1 MEDKTFKPN
10 KIASAISRRDLMLRG
25 ASLAAMGSVG
35 LPLVAC
41 GGGGTYDPIWGTGG
55 AADKIV
61 ASLAYLKQS
70 YFGAND
76 FVVTN
81 YGAQA
86 ITTVA
91 VTSPYGAT
99 STVSTGADTG
109 PAPASF
115 DSRPAFLAAIAAC
128 NAAGGGRVVVPSGAW
143 YCGGPIVLQSN
154 VNFHLSANCTI
165 YFSPNPADYAK
176 DGPFACGTNGHL
188 YYSRWQ
194 GNDCLNFGSPIYAY
208 KAKKIAITGEGPT
221 SILNGQ
227 AMTPYA
233 GSGTSSTCWWTWKGS
248 NKPADSSTPGLYGI
262 PASGTLAVP
271 SQATPNALNVDLK
284 TLSPVLAPN
293 IYTNGVLNSL
303 YTLLQP
309 TTGITAVTTAYQQD
323 QNYLPALSEA
333 GVPPTSRIFGLGHQL
348 RPPLVQF
355 VSCTQVLMEG
365 YQAQCS
371 PFWVH
376 HPVACTDV
384 VIRNVLADS
393 IGHNND
399 GFDPDACSN
408 VLCDGM
414 TFNTGDD
421 CIAIKSA
428 KNLDTFYGTANNH
441 VIQNCVMNTGHGGI
455 TMGSEMGA
463 GIEKIYARN
472 LQMLNKNWDTSPL
485 NIAIRI
491 KTNMNRG
498 GSVQNIY
505 IDNVSLP
512 NGVNLVGKFDN
523 KSVPESLTPP
533 VQPLSPINKT
543 VALGVA
549 GAVAGQP
556 TQSQGGVITFD
567 CDYSPSSDAVRTRP
581 PVVNNIQ
588 ISNVIV
594 KNVKTLTTGGAFALP
609 TTPASSLPVGTVA
622 SCFQAIVAQGPVKT
636 DYNGTGPTPTVLP
649 ITNVT
654 VKNCDFGTP
663 LCQAELGNSTS
674 PSAIYLWNVNN
685 MKLDQVTIAGTQI
698 SQVLNDVR

>member
-1 MEDKTFKPN
+1 MVDKSFKQNPV
-10 KIASAISRRDLMLRG
+10 AGAISRRDLMLRG
-25 ASLAAMGSVG
+25 VSLAAVGGAG
-35 LPLVAC
+35 LPLLGC
-41 GGGGTYDPIWGTGG
+41 GGGTAAATIDPIWGTGG

-70 YFGAND
+70 YFAATD
-76 FVVTN
+76 FSVVT
-81 YGAQA
+81 YGAQS
-86 ITTVA
+86 ITTAA
-91 VTSPYGAT
+91 VTSPYGI
-99 STVSTGADTG
+99 SSFVSTGADVG
-109 PAPASF
+109 PVAGSF

-128 NAAGGGRVVVPSGAW
+128 NAAGGGRVVVPAGNW
-143 YCGGPIVLQSN
+143 YCAGPIVLLSN

-176 DGPFACGTNGHL
+176 DGPFACGANGHL

-194 GNDCLNFGSPIYAY
+194 GNDCINFGSPIYAY

-227 AMTPYA
+227 AMTPFA
-233 GSGTSSTCWWTWKGS
+233 GSGATSTCWWTWKGS
-248 NKPADSSTPGLYGI
+248 TAVASSSTPGTYGF
-262 PASGTLAVP
+262 ASGQA
-271 SQATPNALNVDLK
+271 SQATANSLNVDLA
-284 TLSPVLAPN
+284 TLGAVLAPN
-293 IYTNGVLNSL
+293 IFTNGVTNSL

-309 TTGITAVTTAYQQD
+309 AASTAYQQD

-384 VIRNVLADS
+384 VIRNVKADS
-393 IGHNND
+393 AGHNND

-463 GIEKIYARN
+463 GVEKIYARN
-472 LQMLNKNWDTSPL
+472 LQMLNENWATSPL

-498 GSVQNIY
+498 GSVQDIY

-512 NGVNLVGKFDN
+512 KGVNLVGKFDN
-523 KSVPESLTPP
+523 KSVLP
-533 VQPLSPINKT
+533 SPINNT

-549 GAVAGQP
+549 GAAAGQP

-588 ISNVIV
+588 ISNVTV
-594 KNVKTLTTGGAFALP
+594 GNVTTTGTGGAFGTL
-609 TTPASSLPVGTVA
+609 ASGTVA

-636 DYNGTGPTPTVLP
+636 DYNGAGPTPTVLP

-663 LCQAELGNSTS
+663 LCQATLGNSTS
-674 PSAIYLWNVNN
+674 PSAIYLWNVSN
-685 MKLDQVTIAGTQI
+685 MALSNVKISGTSI
-698 SQVLNDVR
+698 NQVLNDVR

>member
-1 MEDKTFKPN
+1 MEDKSFKQNP
-10 KIASAISRRDLMLRG
+10 IAGAISRRDLMLRG
-25 ASLAAMGSVG
+25 VSLAAVGSAG

-41 GGGGTYDPIWGTGG
+41 GGGGTAAAVIAPVAAAIDPIWGAGG

-70 YFGAND
+70 YFPATD
-76 FVVTN
+76 FSVVT
-81 YGAQA
+81 YGAQSV
-86 ITTVA
+86 TTAA
-91 VTSPYGAT
+91 VTSPYVTPLVNPT
-99 STVSTGADTG
+99 SLLSTGADFSPVAG
-109 PAPASF
+109 SF

-128 NAAGGGRVVVPSGAW
+128 NAAGGGRVVVPAGNW
-143 YCGGPIVLQSN
+143 YCAGPIVLLSN
-154 VNFHLSANCTI
+154 VNFHLSSNCTI
-165 YFSPNPADYAK
+165 YFSPDPADYAK
-176 DGPFACGTNGHL
+176 DGPFACGVNGHL

-227 AMTPYA
+227 AMTPFV
-233 GSGTSSTCWWTWKGS
+233 GSFATPAPTSASPCWWTWKGS
-248 NKPADSSTPGLYGI
+248 TTAANSSTPGTYGF
-262 PASGTLAVP
+262 ATGLA
-271 SQATPNALNVDLK
+271 SQATANTSNPDLA
-284 TLSPVLAPN
+284 TLGAVLAPN
-293 IYTNGVLNSL
+293 IFTNGATNSL
-303 YTLLQP
+303 YLLLQP
-309 TTGITAVTTAYQQD
+309 AASTVYQQD

-376 HPVACTDV
+376 HPVASTDV
-384 VIRNVLADS
+384 VIRSVKADS
-393 IGHNND
+393 AGHNND
-399 GFDPDACSN
+399 GFDPDACTN

-441 VIQNCVMNTGHGGI
+441 VIQNCIMNTGHGGI

-463 GIEKIYARN
+463 GVEKIYARN
-472 LQMLNKNWDTSPL
+472 LQMLNLNWATSPL

-498 GSVQNIY
+498 GSVKDIY

-523 KSVPESLTPP
+523 KSVLP
-533 VQPLSPINKT
+533 SPINNT
-543 VALGVA
+543 VTLGVA
-549 GAVAGQP
+549 GAAAGQP

-588 ISNVIV
+588 ISNVTV
-594 KNVKTLTTGGAFALP
+594 GNVTTTGTGGSTPFGTLTT
-609 TTPASSLPVGTVA
+609 GTVA
-622 SCFQAIVAQGPVKT
+622 SCFQAVVLQGPVKT
-636 DYNGTGPTPTVLP
+636 DYNGPLPAPTVFP
-649 ITNVT
+649 ITNVSIT
-654 VKNCDFGTP
+654 NCDFGNP
-663 LCQAELGNSTS
+663 VCPAAPALSTS
-674 PSAIYLWNVNN
+674 PSAIYAWNVSNVALSN
-685 MKLDQVTIAGTQI
+685 VKI
-698 SQVLNDVR
+698 SGAKVNQVLNDVR

>member
-1 MEDKTFKPN
+1 MRDKTFN
-10 KIASAISRRDLMLRG
+10 KDAVVGAINRRDLMLRG
-25 ASLAAMGSVG
+25 VSLAAVGSAG
-35 LPLVAC
+35 LPLLAC
-41 GGGGTYDPIWGTGG
+41 GGGGTATAFDTIWGTGG
-55 AADKIV
+55 AADQIV

-70 YFGAND
+70 YFAATD
-76 FVVTN
+76 FVVTA
-81 YGAQA
+81 YGATSTSSA
-86 ITTVA
+86 A
-91 VTSPYGAT
+91 VTSPYGAS

-109 PAPASF
+109 PAVGSF

-128 NAAGGGRVVVPSGAW
+128 NAAGGGRVVVPAGTW
-143 YCGGPIVLQSN
+143 YCAGPIVLLSN

-176 DGPFACGTNGHL
+176 DGPFACGANGHL

-227 AMTPYA
+227 AMAPFA
-233 GSGTSSTCWWTWKGS
+233 GTGATSTCWWTYKGS
-248 NKPADSSTPGLYGI
+248 TAVASSSTPGTYGF
-262 PASGTLAVP
+262 ATGQP
-271 SQATPNALNVDLK
+271 SQATANTSNPDLA
-284 TLSPVLAPN
+284 TLGAVLAPN
-293 IYTNGVLNSL
+293 IFTNGATNSL

-309 TTGITAVTTAYQQD
+309 PASTAYQQD

-376 HPVACTDV
+376 NPVACTDV
-384 VIRNVLADS
+384 VIRSVKADS

-408 VLCDGM
+408 VLCDSM

-441 VIQNCVMNTGHGGI
+441 VIQNCIMNTGHGGI

-463 GIEKIYARN
+463 GVEKIYARN
-472 LQMLNKNWDTSPL
+472 LQMLNLNWATSPL

-505 IDNVSLP
+505 IDNISLP
-512 NGVNLVGKFDN
+512 NGLNLVGKTD
-523 KSVPESLTPP
+523 STGVTG
-533 VQPLSPINKT
+533 SPMNTT

-549 GAVAGQP
+549 SAAAGNP
-556 TQSQGGVITFD
+556 ATSQGGVITFD
-567 CDYSPSSDAVRTRP
+567 CDYSPNSDAVRTRP
-581 PVVNNIQ
+581 PAVNNFQ
-588 ISNVIV
+588 ISNVTV
-594 KNVKTLTTGGAFALP
+594 GNVTTTGTGAATPFGTLP
-609 TTPASSLPVGTVA
+609 TGTVA

-636 DYNGTGPTPTVLP
+636 DFNGTGATPTVLP

-654 VKNCDFGTP
+654 IKNCDFGTP
-663 LCQAELGNSTS
+663 VCPATAASSAS
-674 PSAIYLWNVNN
+674 PSAIYLWSVSN
-685 MKLDQVTIAGTQI
+685 MKLDQVQIAGTKV

>member
-1 MEDKTFKPN
+1 MEDQSFKKSP
-10 KIASAISRRDLMLRG
+10 IAGAISRRELMFRG
-25 ASLAAMGSVG
+25 ASFAAIGGVG
-35 LPLVAC
+35 LPLLGC
-41 GGGGTYDPIWGTGG
+41 GGGSTVAAPVIDLVWGAGG

-61 ASLAYLKQS
+61 SSLAYLKQS
-70 YFGAND
+70 YFGAAD
-76 FVVTN
+76 FMVTT
-81 YGAQA
+81 YGATA
-86 ITTVA
+86 TTTTA
-91 VTSPYGAT
+91 VTSLYGVNSA
-99 STVSTGADTG
+99 VSTGADIG
-109 PAPASF
+109 PAAGSF

-128 NAAGGGRVVVPSGAW
+128 NAAGGGRVVVPAGTW
-143 YCGGPIVLQSN
+143 YCAGPIVLLSN

-176 DGPFACGTNGHL
+176 DGPFACGANGHL

-194 GNDCLNFGSPIYAY
+194 GNDCINFGSPIYAY

-227 AMTPYA
+227 AMKPFVED
-233 GSGTSSTCWWTWKGS
+233 GVNSTCWWTYKGS
-248 NKPADSSTPGLYGI
+248 AKIKTSDTPGLYGFPI
-262 PASGTLAVP
+262 TGSVP
-271 SQATPNALNVDLK
+271 SQATPNLLNVDLA
-284 TLSPVLAPN
+284 TLGAVLAPN
-293 IYTNGVLNSL
+293 IFTNGVTNSL
-303 YTLLQP
+303 YALLQP
-309 TTGITAVTTAYQQD
+309 TTGSTTAYQQD

-384 VIRNVLADS
+384 VIRSVKADS
-393 IGHNND
+393 AGHNND
-399 GFDPDACSN
+399 GFDPDACTN
-408 VLCDGM
+408 VLCDSV

-463 GIEKIYARN
+463 GVEYIYARN
-472 LQMLNKNWDTSPL
+472 LPMLNENWATSPL

-523 KSVPESLTPP
+523 KSVAGTGAMR
-533 VQPLSPINKT
+533 SPINT
-543 VALGVA
+543 DVALGVT
-549 GAVAGQP
+549 GAAAGQP

-588 ISNVIV
+588 ISNVTV
-594 KNVKTLTTGGAFALP
+594 GNVTTTGTGGAFGTL
-609 TTPASSLPVGTVA
+609 ASGTVA

-636 DYNGTGPTPTVLP
+636 DYNGAGPTPTVLP

-654 VKNCDFGTP
+654 VKNCNFGNPICPAT
-663 LCQAELGNSTS
+663 AVNSTS
-674 PSAIYLWNVNN
+674 PSAIYLWNVKD
-685 MKLDQVTIAGTQI
+685 MTLDKVQISGTSI
-698 SQVLNDVR
+698 SQVFNDPR

>member
-10 KIASAISRRDLMLRG
+10 YLAGAISRRELMLRG
-25 ASLAAMGSVG
+25 ASLAAIGSVG
-35 LPLVAC
+35 LPLAAC
-41 GGGGTYDPIWGTGG
+41 GGGGDAYDPIWGNGG
-55 AADKIV
+55 AADQIV

-81 YGAQA
+81 YGAQP
-86 ITTVA
+86 ITTA
-91 VTSPYGAT
+91 PVTSPYGAS

-227 AMTPYA
+227 AMTPFA
-233 GSGTSSTCWWTWKGS
+233 GTGATSTCWWTYKGS
-248 NKPADSSTPGLYGI
+248 TTPANSSTPGTFGFV
-262 PASGTLAVP
+262 SGQP
-271 SQATPNALNVDLK
+271 SQATPNVLNVDLA
-284 TLSPVLAPN
+284 TLGPVLAPN
-293 IYTNGVLNSL
+293 IFTNGVTNGL

-309 TTGITAVTTAYQQD
+309 TGSTAYQQD

-365 YQAQCS
+365 YQAQSS

-384 VIRNVLADS
+384 VIRNVKADS

-463 GIEKIYARN
+463 GVEKVYARN
-472 LQMLNKNWDTSPL
+472 LQMLNQNWATSPL

-523 KSVPESLTPP
+523 KSVSG
-533 VQPLSPINKT
+533 SPINNS
-543 VALGVA
+543 VPLGVA
-549 GAVAGQP
+549 GATAGQP

-581 PVVNNIQ
+581 PFVNNIQ
-588 ISNVIV
+588 ISNITVG
-594 KNVKTLTTGGAFALP
+594 NVTTTGTGGAFGAL
-609 TTPASSLPVGTVA
+609 ASGTVA

-636 DYNGTGPTPTVLP
+636 DYNGAGTSPTVLP
-649 ITNVT
+649 ISNVT

-663 LCQAELGNSTS
+663 LCQAALGSS
-674 PSAIYLWNVNN
+674 GSASAVYLWNVSN
-685 MKLDQVTIAGTQI
+685 MKLDQVQIAGTKVN
-698 SQVLNDVR
+698 QVLNDVR